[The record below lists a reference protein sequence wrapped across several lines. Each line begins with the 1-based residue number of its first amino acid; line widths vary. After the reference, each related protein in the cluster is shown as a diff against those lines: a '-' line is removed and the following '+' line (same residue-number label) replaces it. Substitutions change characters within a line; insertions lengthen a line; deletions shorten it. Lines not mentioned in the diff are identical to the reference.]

1 MKIRFIDKVT
11 DFGKGIIAGFLLAAI
26 VFGVVVG
33 VMLHRQ
39 KVKEIVEY
47 AEKQIELQAIQ
58 EDIINRDPVEF
69 LEIPGVRGAAND
81 AAAEFERRRDEVLQQ
96 FRDRLTD

>member
-1 MKIRFIDKVT
+1 MKIRFIDRVT
-11 DFGKGIIAGFLLAAI
+11 DFGKGVLAGFLLAAI
-26 VFGVVVG
+26 LFGVVVG
-33 VMLHRQ
+33 IMLHRQ
-39 KVKEIVEY
+39 KVKEITEY

-69 LEIPGVRGAAND
+69 LEIPGVRGAADN